1 MRSINLVT
9 LLVLR
14 LAGAKKAPSQHRVRP
29 RWQGGHCRF
38 VNDGRLI
45 VATCRWSG
53 QLPVDGQHIRRLA
66 IGALSLP
73 ALASDRERP
82 TNTGDRAVY
91 LRPGPA
97 AERGR
102 VAPRPGKH

>member
-29 RWQGGHCRF
+29 RWQGGHCRC

-73 ALASDRERP
+73 ALASHRP
-82 TNTGDRAVY
+82 TTSEH
-91 LRPGPA
+91 P
-97 AERGR
+97 E
-102 VAPRPGKH
+102 PRPVGLGFGELWG